1 MSGFMNVQDIV
12 IGSGLLIGLLF
23 GATGQFSGFCLNRA
37 LKEYWQS
44 GALHKAQSFVLAL
57 FVAMIGT
64 QSLAQF
70 GLIDLSKS
78 IYHGPMF
85 SWLLVPLGGVLF
97 GYGMMLANGCGARTL
112 VLFAQGNLRS
122 LVVLLCLGVSAYA
135 TLTGVLGPLRLSLS
149 QMTTMPGA
157 SIADLPLVMQAW
169 LLGALLLSLAIFSF
183 WKLHLLRHKK
193 DLFAGFVM
201 GLLIVAGWFSTGW
214 LAFDEFE
221 PVNLVSLTFVA
232 PIGET
237 IQYAMIATGM
247 KLSFGV
253 SSVLGVLL
261 GSFLLACL
269 SKRLHLQGFSSPREM
284 LRYIAGGVLMG
295 VGGALALGCSIG
307 QGLTGLSTLAL
318 SSVIAMAGILCGARL
333 GLRHL

>member
-1 MSGFMNVQDIV
+1 MNVQDIL
-12 IGSGLLIGLLF
+12 IWSGLLIGLIF
-23 GATGQFSGFCLNRA
+23 GATGQLSGFCLNRA

-57 FVAMIGT
+57 SVAIIGT
-64 QSLAQF
+64 QALAQF
-70 GLIDLSKS
+70 ELIDLSRS
-78 IYHGPMF
+78 IYRGPSF

-112 VLFAQGNLRS
+112 VLCAQGNLRS
-122 LVVLLCLGVSAYA
+122 LVVLLCLGISAYM
-135 TLTGVLGPLRLSLS
+135 TLTGVLGPLRQSLN
-149 QMTTMPGA
+149 QMTAVSGG
-157 SIADLPLVMQAW
+157 SIADLPVAWQGWLVGLG
-169 LLGALLLSLAIFSF
+169 LLCLLVFSF
-183 WKLHLLRHKK
+183 WKLNLLRHKK
-193 DLFAGFVM
+193 DLFAGFMV

-221 PVNLVSLTFVA
+221 PVNLVSLTFIA

-253 SSVLGVLL
+253 TAVLGVLL
-261 GSFLLACL
+261 GSFLLAWL
-269 SKRLHLQGFSSPREM
+269 RKGLHLQGFSSPREM
-284 LRYIAGGVLMG
+284 LRYIAGGVSMG
-295 VGGALALGCSIG
+295 VGGSLALGCSIG

-318 SSVIAMAGILCGARL
+318 SSLVAAAGILIGARL
-333 GLRHL
+333 GFSRQ

>member
-1 MSGFMNVQDIV
+1 MNVQEIV
-12 IGSGLLIGLLF
+12 IGSGLVIGLIF

-57 FVAMIGT
+57 CVAVIGT

-78 IYHGPMF
+78 IYRGPMF

-112 VLFAQGNLRS
+112 VLCAQGNLRS

-149 QMTTMPGA
+149 QMTAVPGA

-169 LLGALLLSLAIFSF
+169 LLGALLLCLAIFSF

-253 SSVLGVLL
+253 SSVLGVLS
-261 GSFLLACL
+261 GSFLVACL
-269 SKRLHLQGFSSPREM
+269 SKRLHLQGFSSPKEM
-284 LRYIAGGVLMG
+284 LRYITGGVLMG
-295 VGGALALGCSIG
+295 GGGALALGCSVG

-333 GLRHL
+333 GMRHA

>member
-1 MSGFMNVQDIV
+1 MNVQNIL
-12 IGSGLLIGLLF
+12 IGSGLVIGLIF

-57 FVAMIGT
+57 CVAVIGT

-70 GLIDLSKS
+70 ELIDLSKS
-78 IYHGPMF
+78 IYRGPTF

-112 VLFAQGNLRS
+112 VLCAQGNLRS
-122 LVVLLCLGVSAYA
+122 LVVLLCLGISAYA
-135 TLTGVLGPLRLSLS
+135 TLSGVLGPMRQSLS
-149 QMTTMPGA
+149 QMTMIGSG
-157 SIADLPLVMQAW
+157 SIANLPLQAQAW
-169 LLGALLLSLAIFSF
+169 LISAVLLCLVVFSF
-183 WKLHLLRHKK
+183 WKLNLLRHKK
-193 DLFAGFVM
+193 DLFAGFVV

-232 PIGET
+232 PVGET

-253 SSVLGVLL
+253 STVLGVLT
-261 GSFLLACL
+261 GSFLVALL
-269 SKRLHLQGFSSPREM
+269 NKSLHLQGFSSAREM
-284 LRYIAGGVLMG
+284 LRYIAGGVAMG

-318 SSVIAMAGILCGARL
+318 SSVIAMAGILVGARL
-333 GLRHL
+333 GYRRS

>member
-1 MSGFMNVQDIV
+1 MNVQEIL
-12 IGSGLLIGLLF
+12 IWSGLAIGLAF
-23 GATGQFSGFCLNRA
+23 GATGQYSGFCLNRA
-37 LKEYWQS
+37 FKEYWQS

-57 FVAMIGT
+57 GVAIIGT
-64 QSLAQF
+64 QALAHF
-70 GLIDLSKS
+70 EMIDLSKS
-78 IYHGPMF
+78 IYRGPTF
-85 SWLLVPLGGVLF
+85 SWLLVFVGGGLF

-112 VLFAQGNLRS
+112 VLCAQGNLRS
-122 LVVLLCLGVSAYA
+122 LVVLLCLGISAYM
-135 TLTGVLGPLRLSLS
+135 TLTGVFGPLRMVLA
-149 QMTTMPGA
+149 QTTAVSGG
-157 SIADLPLVMQAW
+157 SIADLPVIAQGWVVSLL
-169 LLGALLLSLAIFSF
+169 LLGLFAFSF
-183 WKLHLLRHKK
+183 WKLNLLRHKR

-253 SSVLGVLL
+253 SAVLGVLL
-261 GSFLLACL
+261 GSFLIAWLR
-269 SKRLHLQGFSSPREM
+269 KGLHLQGFSSPREM
-284 LRYIAGGVLMG
+284 LRYIVGGVSMG
-295 VGGALALGCSIG
+295 VGGSLALGCSIG

-318 SSVIAMAGILCGARL
+318 SSVVAVAGILLGARL
-333 GLRHL
+333 GFHRSR

>member
-1 MSGFMNVQDIV
+1 MNVQEILIWSGLV
-12 IGSGLLIGLLF
+12 IGLAF

-57 FVAMIGT
+57 GVAIIGT
-64 QSLAQF
+64 QALAQF
-70 GLIDLSKS
+70 EMIDLSKS
-78 IYHGPMF
+78 IYRGPTF
-85 SWLLVPLGGVLF
+85 SWLLVLVGGGLF

-112 VLFAQGNLRS
+112 VLCAQGNLRS
-122 LVVLLCLGVSAYA
+122 LVVLLCLGISAYM
-135 TLTGVLGPLRLSLS
+135 TLTGVFGPLRMYLA
-149 QMTTMPGA
+149 QMTAVSGG
-157 SIADLPLVMQAW
+157 SIANLPVIAQGW
-169 LLGALLLSLAIFSF
+169 VVSLLLIGLFVFSF
-183 WKLHLLRHKK
+183 WKLNLLRHKK

-253 SSVLGVLL
+253 SAVLGVLL
-261 GSFLLACL
+261 GSFLIAWLR
-269 SKRLHLQGFSSPREM
+269 KGLHLQGFSSPREM
-284 LRYIAGGVLMG
+284 LRYIAGGVSMG
-295 VGGALALGCSIG
+295 VGGSLALGCSIG

-318 SSVIAMAGILCGARL
+318 SSVVAVAGILLGARL
-333 GLRHL
+333 GFHRSR

>member
-1 MSGFMNVQDIV
+1 MDVQDV
-12 IGSGLLIGLLF
+12 LIGSGLVIGLLF

-44 GALHKAQSFVLAL
+44 GAMHKAQSFLLAIC
-57 FVAMIGT
+57 VAVIGT

-70 GLIDLSKS
+70 ELIDLSKS
-78 IYHGPMF
+78 IYRGPMF
-85 SWLLVPLGGVLF
+85 SWLLVPLGGVMF

-112 VLFAQGNLRS
+112 VLCAQGNLRS
-122 LVVLLCLGVSAYA
+122 LVVLLCLGISAYA
-135 TLTGVLGPLRLSLS
+135 TLSGVLGPLRQSLI
-149 QMTTMPGA
+149 QMTSMPAG
-157 SIADLPLVMQAW
+157 SIAHLPLQAQAW
-169 LLGALLLSLAIFSF
+169 LIGAVLLCLVVLSF
-183 WKLHLLRHKK
+183 WKLNLLRHKK

-201 GLLIVAGWFSTGW
+201 GFLIVAGWLSTGW

-232 PIGET
+232 PVGET

-261 GSFLLACL
+261 GSFLVAWLRK
-269 SKRLHLQGFSSPREM
+269 SLHLQSFSSPREM
-284 LRYIAGGVLMG
+284 LRYIVGGVAMG

-318 SSVIAMAGILCGARL
+318 SSVIAMAGILVGARL
-333 GLRHL
+333 GYRRS

>member
-1 MSGFMNVQDIV
+1 MNVQNIL
-12 IGSGLLIGLLF
+12 IGSGLVIGLIF

-57 FVAMIGT
+57 CVAVIGT

-70 GLIDLSKS
+70 ELIDLSKS
-78 IYHGPMF
+78 IYRGPTF

-112 VLFAQGNLRS
+112 VLCAQGNLRS
-122 LVVLLCLGVSAYA
+122 LVVLLCLGISAYA
-135 TLTGVLGPLRLSLS
+135 TLSGVLGPMRQSLS
-149 QMTTMPGA
+149 QMTMIGSG
-157 SIADLPLVMQAW
+157 SIANLPLQAQAW
-169 LLGALLLSLAIFSF
+169 LISAVLLCLVVFGF
-183 WKLHLLRHKK
+183 WKLNLLRHKK
-193 DLFAGFVM
+193 DLFAGFVV

-232 PIGET
+232 PVGET

-253 SSVLGVLL
+253 STVLGVLI
-261 GSFLLACL
+261 GSFLVAWL
-269 SKRLHLQGFSSPREM
+269 SKSLHLQGFSSAREM
-284 LRYIAGGVLMG
+284 LRYIAGGMAMG

-318 SSVIAMAGILCGARL
+318 SSVIAMAGILVGARL
-333 GLRHL
+333 GYRRS

>member
-1 MSGFMNVQDIV
+1 MNVQDIL

-44 GALHKAQSFVLAL
+44 GAMHKAQSFALAL
-57 FVAMIGT
+57 CIALIGT

-70 GLIDLSKS
+70 ELIDLSKS
-78 IYHGPMF
+78 IYRGPTF
-85 SWLLVPLGGVLF
+85 SWLLVPLGGVMF

-112 VLFAQGNLRS
+112 VLCAQGNLRS
-122 LVVLLCLGVSAYA
+122 LVVLLCLGISAFA
-135 TLTGVLGPLRLSLS
+135 TLTGVLGPLRQSLN
-149 QMTTMPGA
+149 QMTAIPGG
-157 SIADLPLVMQAW
+157 SVADLPVVAQAW
-169 LLGALLLSLAIFSF
+169 VMGAVLLCLAVFSF
-183 WKLHLLRHKK
+183 WKLNLLRHKK
-193 DLFAGFVM
+193 DLFAGFMV
-201 GLLIVAGWFSTGW
+201 GILIVAGWLSTGW

-253 SSVLGVLL
+253 STVLGVLL
-261 GSFLLACL
+261 GSFLIALLRKSAQ
-269 SKRLHLQGFSSPREM
+269 LQGFSSPREL
-284 LRYIAGGVLMG
+284 LRYIAGGVSMG

-307 QGLTGLSTLAL
+307 QGLTGLSTLAV
-318 SSVIAMAGILCGARL
+318 SSVVAMAGILLGARL
-333 GLRHL
+333 GLRHV

>member
-1 MSGFMNVQDIV
+1 MNVQDIL
-12 IGSGLLIGLLF
+12 IWSGLLIGLIF
-23 GATGQFSGFCLNRA
+23 GATGQLSGFCLNRA

-57 FVAMIGT
+57 SVAIIGT
-64 QSLAQF
+64 QALAQF
-70 GLIDLSKS
+70 ELIDLSRS
-78 IYHGPMF
+78 IYRGPSF

-112 VLFAQGNLRS
+112 VLCAQGNLRS
-122 LVVLLCLGVSAYA
+122 LVVLLCLGISAYL
-135 TLTGVLGPLRLSLS
+135 TLTGVLGPLRQSLN
-149 QMTTMPGA
+149 QMTAVSGG
-157 SIADLPLVMQAW
+157 SIADLPVAWQGWLVGVG
-169 LLGALLLSLAIFSF
+169 LLCLLVFSF
-183 WKLHLLRHKK
+183 WKLNLLRHKK
-193 DLFAGFVM
+193 DLFAGFMV

-221 PVNLVSLTFVA
+221 PVNLVSLTFIA

-253 SSVLGVLL
+253 TAVLGVLL
-261 GSFLLACL
+261 GSFLLAWL
-269 SKRLHLQGFSSPREM
+269 RKGLHLQGFSSPREM
-284 LRYIAGGVLMG
+284 LRYIAGGVSMG
-295 VGGALALGCSIG
+295 VGGSLALGCSIG

-318 SSVIAMAGILCGARL
+318 SSLVAAAGILIGARL
-333 GLRHL
+333 GFSRQ

>member
-1 MSGFMNVQDIV
+1 MNVQDIL
-12 IGSGLLIGLLF
+12 IGSGLVIGLAF
-23 GATGQFSGFCLNRA
+23 GAIGQFSGFCLNRA

-44 GALHKAQSFVLAL
+44 GALHKAQSFALAL
-57 FVAMIGT
+57 CIAVIGT

-70 GLIDLSKS
+70 ELIDLSKS
-78 IYHGPMF
+78 IYRGPTF

-112 VLFAQGNLRS
+112 VLCAQGNLRS
-122 LVVLLCLGVSAYA
+122 LVVLLCLGISAYA
-135 TLTGVLGPLRLSLS
+135 TLSGVLGPMRQSLN
-149 QMTTMPGA
+149 QMTTIASG
-157 SIADLPLVMQAW
+157 SIANLPLQAQAW
-169 LLGALLLSLAIFSF
+169 LISAVLLCLVVFSF
-183 WKLHLLRHKK
+183 WKLNLLRHKK
-193 DLFAGFVM
+193 DLFAGFVV

-232 PIGET
+232 PVGET

-253 SSVLGVLL
+253 STVLGVLL
-261 GSFLLACL
+261 GSFLVAGLRK
-269 SKRLHLQGFSSPREM
+269 SLHLQGFSSAREM
-284 LRYIAGGVLMG
+284 LRYIAGGVSMG

-318 SSVIAMAGILCGARL
+318 SSVIAMAGILVGARL
-333 GLRHL
+333 GYRRS

>member
-1 MSGFMNVQDIV
+1 MNVQEIL
-12 IGSGLLIGLLF
+12 IWSGLAIGLAF
-23 GATGQFSGFCLNRA
+23 GATGQYSGFCLNRA
-37 LKEYWQS
+37 FKEYWQS

-57 FVAMIGT
+57 GVAIIGT
-64 QSLAQF
+64 QALAHF
-70 GLIDLSKS
+70 EMIDLSKS
-78 IYHGPMF
+78 IYRGPTF
-85 SWLLVPLGGVLF
+85 SWLLVFVGGGLF

-112 VLFAQGNLRS
+112 VLCAQGNLRS
-122 LVVLLCLGVSAYA
+122 LVVLLCLGISAYM
-135 TLTGVLGPLRLSLS
+135 TLTGVFGPLRMVLA
-149 QMTTMPGA
+149 QTTAVSGG
-157 SIADLPLVMQAW
+157 SIADLPVIAQGWVVSLL
-169 LLGALLLSLAIFSF
+169 LLGLFAFSF
-183 WKLHLLRHKK
+183 WKLNLLRHKR

-253 SSVLGVLL
+253 SAVLGVLL
-261 GSFLLACL
+261 GSFLIAWLR
-269 SKRLHLQGFSSPREM
+269 KGLHLQGFSSPSEM
-284 LRYIAGGVLMG
+284 LRYIAGGVSMG
-295 VGGALALGCSIG
+295 VGGSLALGCSIG

-318 SSVIAMAGILCGARL
+318 SSVVAVAGILLGARL
-333 GLRHL
+333 GFHRSR

>member
-1 MSGFMNVQDIV
+1 MNVQDILV
-12 IGSGLLIGLLF
+12 WSGLAIGVAF

-57 FVAMIGT
+57 SVAIIGT
-64 QSLAQF
+64 QTLAQF
-70 GLIDLSKS
+70 EVIDLSKS
-78 IYHGPMF
+78 IYRGPTF
-85 SWLLVPLGGVLF
+85 SWLLVFVGGGLF

-112 VLFAQGNLRS
+112 VLCAQGNLRS
-122 LVVLLCLGVSAYA
+122 FVVLLCLGISAYM
-135 TLTGVLGPLRLSLS
+135 TLTGVFGPMRMSLT
-149 QMTTMPGA
+149 QMTAVSGG
-157 SIADLPLVMQAW
+157 SIADLPVAAQGWLVSLILVV
-169 LLGALLLSLAIFSF
+169 LLVFSF
-183 WKLHLLRHKK
+183 WKLNLLRHKK
-193 DLFAGFVM
+193 DLFAGFMV

-221 PVNLVSLTFVA
+221 PVSLVSLTFIA

-253 SSVLGVLL
+253 AAVLGVLL
-261 GSFLLACL
+261 GSFVLAWL
-269 SKRLHLQGFSSPREM
+269 RKGFHLQGFSSPKEM
-284 LRYIAGGVLMG
+284 LRYIGGGISMG
-295 VGGALALGCSIG
+295 VGGSLALGCSIG

-318 SSVIAMAGILCGARL
+318 GSVVAVAGILLGARL
-333 GLRHL
+333 GFHRSR